1 MAAMKRK
8 LVVKSFEETLLK
20 KNSTPK
26 PSLVK
31 ELVKMFMKHV
41 KCMSQIII
49 SRLLGSIG
57 KSNLEIPDQYSVELK
72 VNLWTK
78 LAGFVGGHSQQ
89 CEWSAPQIRDPDLQS
104 ACLVQEPS
112 HNLLKKPRVYSFMNP
127 KDLSRLEKLKI
138 KTIISDF
145 FSSACQNEM
154 KNWEPGLQVRDG
166 QTSFRASRIDQPNH
180 LLGAEAALGHQQE
193 ATK

>member
-1 MAAMKRK
+1 M
-8 LVVKSFEETLLK
+8 K

-72 VNLWTK
+72 VNL
-78 LAGFVGGHSQQ
+78 
-89 CEWSAPQIRDPDLQS
+89 
-104 ACLVQEPS
+104 
-112 HNLLKKPRVYSFMNP
+112 
-127 KDLSRLEKLKI
+127 
-138 KTIISDF
+138 
-145 FSSACQNEM
+145 
-154 KNWEPGLQVRDG
+154 
-166 QTSFRASRIDQPNH
+166 
-180 LLGAEAALGHQQE
+180 
-193 ATK
+193 